1 MRKKYFIVVAI
12 GILLSGGFG
21 LALYLYNKP
30 HSDTSAIKP
39 AFSFD
44 ARDLYLEY
52 RKDEAAADKKLV
64 NKVIQVK
71 GTVSDLRQTDSTA
84 DIQLDA
90 GDPEGTISC
99 GFLVTG
105 HKQMSLPAKGS
116 SVTIKGRCTGFLA
129 DVNLVDCV
137 IE

>member
-1 MRKKYFIVVAI
+1 M
-12 GILLSGGFG
+12 
-21 LALYLYNKP
+21 ALYLYNKP

-39 AFSFD
+39 AFSFN
-44 ARDLYLEY
+44 AGDLYREY
-52 RKDEAAADKKLV
+52 RADETAANKKLV
-64 NKVIQVK
+64 DKVIEVR
-71 GTVSDLRQTDSTA
+71 GMVSDLRQTDSTA
-84 DIQLDA
+84 DVQLDT

-99 GFLVTG
+99 GFLVIG

-116 SVTIKGRCTGFLA
+116 SVTIKGRCTGLLA

>member
-1 MRKKYFIVVAI
+1 VKKYFIATRV
-12 GILLSGGFG
+12 GILLSGGLG

-30 HSDTSAIKP
+30 HSDVSAIKP
-39 AFSFD
+39 AFSFN
-44 ARDLYLEY
+44 AGDLYGEY
-52 RKDEAAADKKLV
+52 RADETAANKKLV
-64 NKVIQVK
+64 DKVIEVR
-71 GTVSDLRQTDSTA
+71 GMVSDLRQTDSTA
-84 DIQLDA
+84 DIQLET

-99 GFLVTG
+99 GFLLTG